1 MASAL
6 GAVKGALAHVF
17 GDFFYPELAQAPAP
31 GRSILNRTDTVL
43 APSPSPLH
51 FATAA
56 ARRGGLSKS
65 AKDRPLHKTHAAA
78 VRVSERRQRAMASRD
93 RAARAAQEV
102 LAEAAAAGSPE
113 ARARRAADERSRRA
127 LVEEA
132 RRARGDKPWYTQLR
146 DTASEFNAQ
155 CDAHNTR
162 ATPPSPPNETSAIRQ
177 SHRVTDKKALYH
189 GCETASPS

>member
-1 MASAL
+1 MTSAL
-6 GAVKGALAHVF
+6 GVVKGALAQVF

-31 GRSILNRTDTVL
+31 GRSTLNRTDIVFT
-43 APSPSPLH
+43 PSPSPFH

-56 ARRGGLSKS
+56 ARRGEYSKS

-113 ARARRAADERSRRA
+113 ARARRAADERSRRT

-132 RRARGDKPWYTQLR
+132 RRARGDKPWYTQLQ
-146 DTASEFNAQ
+146 DAAPEFTAQ
-155 CDAHNTR
+155 CDVHNTHGM
-162 ATPPSPPNETSAIRQ
+162 PSPPNETSDTCKNY
-177 SHRVTDKKALYH
+177 RVTDKKALH
-189 GCETASPS
+189 NGCETASPS